1 MESNAVATPAFVFDI
16 DALLDRVARLKS
28 LFGKRFKLCY
38 AIKAN
43 PFLTAELA
51 EACEL
56 LEVCSPG
63 EFRICERAHV
73 PPERIVLSGVYKE
86 RSDIERIVGICG
98 GGATYTAESPSQWE
112 LLENIAAACGRT
124 LPVIARLSSGNQFG
138 MDGAT
143 IERLFAGAEH
153 ITPVGIQ
160 LYSGTQK
167 KPEKIKREAAE
178 LVEFA
183 ARLERK
189 LGAELRRIEYGPG
202 LPVSYFEGEPDIDE
216 GRIADVIKNAFS
228 DVPERTEI
236 VIESGRAIAA
246 CCGEYV
252 TTAVDVK
259 RTDGVGYVI
268 VDGGINHLNYYGQMM
283 AMKLPRMRGTT
294 EGGAAWT
301 VCGSLCTTADVLARA
316 CPLGEPK
323 IGDRLTFLDVGAYS
337 VTEGLYMFLSRD
349 MPRVY
354 KRRGGRLELVRDVV
368 RTDIFNGK

>member
-1 MESNAVATPAFVFDI
+1 MENNAVATPAFVFDI

-43 PFLTAELA
+43 PFLTAELG

-73 PPERIVLSGVYKE
+73 PPERIVLSGVFKE
-86 RSDIERIVGICG
+86 RSDIERIVGVCG
-98 GGATYTAESPSQWE
+98 DRAAYTVESPTQWE
-112 LLENIAAACGRT
+112 LLEDIAAASGKR

-143 IERLFAGAEH
+143 IERLFGTAEH
-153 ITPVGIQ
+153 IAPVGIQ

-167 KPEKIKREAAE
+167 KLEKIKREATE
-178 LVEFA
+178 LVAFS
-183 ARLERK
+183 ARLEQK
-189 LGAELRRIEYGPG
+189 SGAELRRIEYGPG
-202 LPVSYFEGEPDIDE
+202 LPVSYFEGEPEIDE
-216 GRIADVIKNAFS
+216 AAMTEAIKDAFAN
-228 DVPERTEI
+228 VPSRTEI
-236 VIESGRAIAA
+236 VIEAGRAIAA
-246 CCGEYV
+246 GCGEYV
-252 TTAVDVK
+252 TTVVDVK

-268 VDGGINHLNYYGQMM
+268 VDGGINHLNYYGQVM

-294 EGGAAWT
+294 GGGATWT
-301 VCGSLCTTADVLARA
+301 VCGSLCTTADVLVRA
-316 CPLGEPK
+316 CPLGEPR

-354 KRRGGRLELVRDVV
+354 KKRNGRLELVRDVV
-368 RTDIFNGK
+368 RTDTFNGK